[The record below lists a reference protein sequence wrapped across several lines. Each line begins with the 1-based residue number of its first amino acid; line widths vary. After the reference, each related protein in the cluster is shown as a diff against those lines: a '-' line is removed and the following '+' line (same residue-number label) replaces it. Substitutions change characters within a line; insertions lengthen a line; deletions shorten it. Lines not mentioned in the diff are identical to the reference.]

1 MFGLYSNYSET
12 IKMKRRDFFTKAF
25 PAYVYRVGE
34 MVAKE
39 SGLNEKENKGYF
51 DSFESAYPFL
61 SEVSMEMLY
70 QAATQLGIDPQGLS
84 KLELAKLVYENRG
97 KVYHD
102 G

>member
-1 MFGLYSNYSET
+1 
-12 IKMKRRDFFTKAF
+12 MKRRDFFKKAF

-34 MVAKE
+34 MVANEAGFNDKKE
-39 SGLNEKENKGYF
+39 KDYF

-70 QAATQLGIDPQGLS
+70 QAAEQLGINPQGLS
-84 KLELAKLVYENRG
+84 KLELAKMVYENRG

>member
-1 MFGLYSNYSET
+1 MD
-12 IKMKRRDFFTKAF
+12 RRSFFTKAF
-25 PAYVYRVGE
+25 PAYAYRVGE
-34 MVAKE
+34 LFADE
-39 SGLNEKENKGYF
+39 AGLSRKGIERSYF

-70 QAATQLGIDPQGLS
+70 QAAKQVGINPEGMTKIQ
-84 KLELAKLVYENRG
+84 LAKAVYENRG

>member
-1 MFGLYSNYSET
+1 MD
-12 IKMKRRDFFTKAF
+12 RRKFFTKAF

-34 MVAKE
+34 IFADEAGISQKGKE
-39 SGLNEKENKGYF
+39 ESYF

-70 QAATQLGIDPQGLS
+70 QAAEQVGIDPTGMS
-84 KLELAKLVYENRG
+84 KIELARAVYQNRG

>member
-1 MFGLYSNYSET
+1 
-12 IKMKRRDFFTKAF
+12 MKRRDFFKKAF

-34 MVAKE
+34 LFVDEA
-39 SGLNEKENKGYF
+39 GLNEKEQKGYF

-70 QAATQLGIDPQGLS
+70 QSAAQLGIDPTGLS
-84 KLELAKLVYENRG
+84 KIELAKLVYENRG

>member
-1 MFGLYSNYSET
+1 M
-12 IKMKRRDFFTKAF
+12 
-25 PAYVYRVGE
+25 
-34 MVAKE
+34 
-39 SGLNEKENKGYF
+39 NEKAEKGYF

-70 QAATQLGIDPQGLS
+70 QSAAQLGINPEGLS
-84 KLELAKLVYENRG
+84 KIELAKLVYENRG